1 MKQVKT
7 LQDRMNSVKP
17 YFRGIEM
24 YNEAIM
30 VKVVYPKSWKA
41 YPSDDG
47 KIKVTLSDDGTMTYY
62 YADSNESTYDEIF
75 DLIEQTVKTNQEVI
89 LKINLLKDKVLELK
103 EIFQNKSYE
112 ELTTLKFVTDD
123 VKSKKTKRKYT
134 RKNKTSEKAK
144 EEAQTEHNVAME
156 EEAL

>member
-1 MKQVKT
+1 MKT

-89 LKINLLKDKVLELK
+89 LKINLLKDKVVELK

-112 ELTTLKFVTDD
+112 ELTTLKFVTDEG
-123 VKSKKTKRKYT
+123 K
-134 RKNKTSEKAK
+134 EKV
-144 EEAQTEHNVAME
+144 H
-156 EEAL
+156 